1 MKHLLSIIILCL
13 IVSFFSCAD
22 DDEWKG
28 YNEWRKLNLSDFV
41 EKTSETENGEKVY
54 EMIIPEWNN
63 TAYILRKRGYKQ
75 GTGTQSPYFTS
86 TVSVNYV
93 MKTLDGEVFQSTA
106 DADTLTTLKVSDQI
120 AGLQIA
126 LQYMKVG
133 DSCEFVIP
141 ADLAYS
147 SIIKYDMYG
156 NVLLRPYSNLTVNIK
171 LIDIP
176 GLDKE

>member
-1 MKHLLSIIILCL
+1 
-13 IVSFFSCAD
+13 
-22 DDEWKG
+22 
-28 YNEWRKLNLSDFV
+28 
-41 EKTSETENGEKVY
+41 
-54 EMIIPEWNN
+54 
-63 TAYILRKRGYKQ
+63 
-75 GTGTQSPYFTS
+75 
-86 TVSVNYV
+86 
-93 MKTLDGEVFQSTA
+93 MKTLDGEVFESTA

-133 DSCEFVIP
+133 DSCEFIIP

-176 GLDKE
+176 GLNKE